1 MPYDSYMVRHEDLE
15 YVALH
20 RERSM
25 VAVIDVVD
33 GGYTLLTAWPK
44 EIDSR

>member
-1 MPYDSYMVRHEDLE
+1 MPYDSYMVRYEDLE
-15 YVALH
+15 YAVLH
-20 RERSM
+20 RERST

-33 GGYTLLTAWPK
+33 GGYTLRTAWPK